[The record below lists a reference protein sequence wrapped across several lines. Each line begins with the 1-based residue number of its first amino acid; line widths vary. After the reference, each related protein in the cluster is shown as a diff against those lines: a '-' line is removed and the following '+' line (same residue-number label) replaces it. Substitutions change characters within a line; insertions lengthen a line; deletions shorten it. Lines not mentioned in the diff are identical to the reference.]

1 MLVSFSVW
9 QANRKI
15 INLYMGSLELFVIWE
30 MLQRFPH
37 FSEEREREIEREGG
51 REEGR
56 ERERERERERKSIL
70 QTSTWYTRYISNI
83 SSMNIKYLNL

>member
-37 FSEEREREIEREGG
+37 FSEERERYIESAGGWEGARERES
-51 REEGR
+51 
-56 ERERERERERKSIL
+56 ERERERERH
-70 QTSTWYTRYISNI
+70 
-83 SSMNIKYLNL
+83 